1 MKEEPELKRQGA
13 DGPGR
18 AGGSLASAG
27 AGPGRARIGLNGVA
41 VMAGAALL
49 SKIIGVFQKIPLQ
62 NMAGDR
68 VFGIYNAV
76 YPFYQLA
83 AVLATAGLPTAVSL
97 LIAERLRKGRDPEG
111 VRPILYAAILLLGVT
126 GIAAFGWMWA
136 AADGVA
142 RLIGDSGTAGAIR
155 AASFALLAA
164 PFAAALRGY
173 AQGTGRMTL
182 SAGSQLTEQLVRVAV
197 MLAVLAASMSAG
209 WNEAS
214 VAAGVMSGSAAGAFS
229 ALLLLIVCLWRQR
242 EERFPGH
249 ERGRRGKVRQ
259 AAAPPPR
266 KLLME
271 MKKLAVL
278 ALPAALGA
286 VVVPVLGVVDAFTV
300 PRLLREGG
308 LPEPEAMALFGV
320 YSRAQPLVQLVVMV
334 AGAAAA
340 ALVPGLALARMR
352 GAYGQLRLQLAL
364 IERAAWAAG
373 IAASVGLAMLA
384 RPLNVMFYADDKGTA
399 LFAMVGFTALAG
411 CVNAVNAPVLQALGS
426 ARAPVLLVLLAAG
439 LKGMCNAVLVPLY
452 GADGAAAAGIAA
464 LTAAAML
471 GTAAVRQAA
480 AASGAA
486 LGAGPEPG
494 KRSRPAGG
502 RAAAKAEATS
512 DAAQRGIK
520 TEAETARRS
529 KKAES
534 EEAKGLRH
542 AARAAEAA
550 SGTGAGD
557 EPVPLASEKSEVMP
571 SMTSAYEGAGAG
583 APVLAQ
589 PGAAAAA
596 DATAGGA
603 SGTGRRPWPA
613 DRRAAAAC
621 GFALA
626 VMAAALLVAERAL
639 DAALGG
645 LLSPR
650 AAAAA
655 LALTGAA
662 VGACAFGAAALR
674 GGAVSARE
682 WRALP
687 GGGVL
692 AARLRRWRLL
702 PPAEGER

>member
-1 MKEEPELKRQGA
+1 MKEEPELERQGT

-18 AGGSLASAG
+18 AGASLASVKS
-27 AGPGRARIGLNGVA
+27 GPGRTRIGLSGVA

-76 YPFYQLA
+76 YPFYQLI

-97 LIAERLRKGRDPEG
+97 LIAERLRKGSDPEG
-111 VRPILYAAILLLGVT
+111 VRRILYAAILLLGVT

-155 AASFALLAA
+155 AVSFALLAA

-173 AQGTGRMTL
+173 AQGTGRMAL

-197 MLAVLAASMSAG
+197 MLAVVVASWSAG

-229 ALLLLIVCLWRQR
+229 ALLMLIVCLWRQR
-242 EERFPGH
+242 EGRFSRHG
-249 ERGRRGKVRQ
+249 GGGSGKITAFRQ
-259 AAAPPPR
+259 ASAPQR
-266 KLLME
+266 KLLAE

-334 AGAAAA
+334 AGAGAA

-364 IERAAWAAG
+364 TERAAWAAG
-373 IAASVGLAMLA
+373 AAASVGLVLLA
-384 RPLNVMFYADDKGTA
+384 RPLNVMFYADDRGTA
-399 LFAMVGFTALAG
+399 LFALIGCTALAG

-426 ARAPVLLVLLAAG
+426 ARAPIQLVLLAAG
-439 LKGMCNAVLVPLY
+439 LKGICNAVLVPLY

-471 GTAAVRQAA
+471 GTAAVRRAA

-486 LGAGPEPG
+486 LGGRTVPG
-494 KRSRPAGG
+494 KRSGSAGG
-502 RAAAKAEATS
+502 RTAAEAEATS
-512 DAAQRGIK
+512 DAAQRGMLQAEREGA
-520 TEAETARRS
+520 EALRHTAR
-529 KKAES
+529 
-534 EEAKGLRH
+534 
-542 AARAAEAA
+542 A
-550 SGTGAGD
+550 SGAVTGNAAGKIGAK
-557 EPVPLASEKSEVMP
+557 PVRLASAGSEVIPGMK
-571 SMTSAYEGAGAG
+571 AAGKGDDANV
-583 APVLAQ
+583 PAQ
-589 PGAAAAA
+589 PGAANVA

-645 LLSPR
+645 VLPPR

-662 VGACAFGAAALR
+662 VGASAFGAAALR